1 MGCAHQARRFRNH
14 VGTIHRAF
22 SNRLHS
28 TGKLLAYSMVPQATS
43 SAEFTLRDLWRS
55 MMPRLGTK
63 GSPSVPRWPPDV
75 FALCAYSLRQAAAY
89 VHVLSNWPPRGTAT
103 PEWGIHCEEVAG
115 AWQHAIAGRE
125 PTLPDSVLQC
135 WSTIAKGFD
144 RPLSELRGR
153 ESRVAQAIVELMA
166 YADQACR
173 PFTAPPGEEPVDS
186 VLFESLGLIQLQKN
200 GWRSV
205 CNEIDPSR
213 LRVLPKSRVPQR
225 GLTIR
230 SLSLYASLVEGA
242 EIETTF
248 YDNRQWGEDL
258 KINVLVLPWP
268 FEVLPSQF
276 RPNDRLPAEMGTMSS
291 DFGFFTY
298 EGRHSGRSFI
308 PGLRRLL
315 EEAISDCG
323 RISMVILPEL
333 ALTARE
339 ATNVRE
345 LLAGY
350 ECVLITGVG
359 AAGISGHQ
367 RGSNR
372 VQLYSPGM
380 KPVEQEKHHRWKLDN
395 SQIMQYSLG
404 SSLYHAKA
412 WWEHIDLSTRRLS
425 FVRLAP
431 WLNICALICED
442 LARPDPAGDIVRAV
456 APNLVVSLLMDGPQ
470 LMSRWASR
478 HAATL
483 AEDPGSS
490 VLTITSLG
498 MARLSRPSNG
508 ASRDRVIALWK
519 EEGASAVEIE
529 LPDNRRAVV
538 LSVSMKACKDWSAD
552 GRLRQSAIPSLTGVR
567 FLKGDRLPAD
577 R

>member
-1 MGCAHQARRFRNH
+1 
-14 VGTIHRAF
+14 
-22 SNRLHS
+22 
-28 TGKLLAYSMVPQATS
+28 
-43 SAEFTLRDLWRS
+43 
-55 MMPRLGTK
+55 MPRLETQP
-63 GSPSVPRWPPDV
+63 SPPVPLWPPDV

-89 VHVLSNWPPRGTAT
+89 VHVLSNWPPRGSAMQ
-103 PEWGIHCEEVAG
+103 EWGLHCEKVAN
-115 AWQHAIAGRE
+115 AWQHAIGSGE
-125 PTLPDSVLQC
+125 PTLPDAVLQC
-135 WSTIAKGFD
+135 WLTIATGFD
-144 RPLSELRGR
+144 RPLSELRGQM
-153 ESRVAQAIVELMA
+153 SPVAQAIVELMA

-173 PFTAPPGEEPVDS
+173 PFTAPSGEEPVAS
-186 VLFESLGLIQLQKN
+186 VLFESRGLIQLRKN
-200 GWRSV
+200 GWSSV
-205 CNEIDPSR
+205 CEEIDPSR

-242 EIETTF
+242 EIDTTF
-248 YDNRQWGEDL
+248 YDNRQWGADL

-268 FEVLPSQF
+268 FEVRPSQF
-276 RPNDRLPAEMGTMSS
+276 RPNDRLQAEMGTMSN
-291 DFGFFTY
+291 DFDFFTY
-298 EGRHSGRSFI
+298 EGRGSGKTFI

-315 EEAISDCG
+315 EEARSECG
-323 RISMVILPEL
+323 RISMLILPEL

-339 ATNVRE
+339 AASVRE
-345 LLAGY
+345 LLAEH

-359 AAGISGHQ
+359 APGVSGDR

-412 WWEHIDLSTRRLS
+412 WWEHIDISTRRLS

-490 VLTITSLG
+490 SSRSQVLVWPG
-498 MARLSRPSNG
+498 
-508 ASRDRVIALWK
+508 
-519 EEGASAVEIE
+519 
-529 LPDNRRAVV
+529 
-538 LSVSMKACKDWSAD
+538 
-552 GRLRQSAIPSLTGVR
+552 
-567 FLKGDRLPAD
+567 
-577 R
+577 

>member
-1 MGCAHQARRFRNH
+1 
-14 VGTIHRAF
+14 
-22 SNRLHS
+22 
-28 TGKLLAYSMVPQATS
+28 
-43 SAEFTLRDLWRS
+43 
-55 MMPRLGTK
+55 MPRLGAEH
-63 GSPSVPRWPPDV
+63 SPLIPRWPPDV

-89 VHVLSNWPPRGTAT
+89 VHVLSNWPPRGRAT
-103 PEWGIHCEEVAG
+103 REWGTHCEVVAKS
-115 AWQHAIAGRE
+115 WQQAVADNQLA
-125 PTLPDSVLQC
+125 LPDSVLEC
-135 WSTIAKGFD
+135 WLTITKGFD
-144 RPLSELRGR
+144 RPLSNLR
-153 ESRVAQAIVELMA
+153 EQKSRVAQAIVELMA

-173 PFTAPPGEEPVDS
+173 PFTAPSGQEPVES
-186 VLFESLGLIQLQKN
+186 VLFESLGLIHLQKN

-205 CNEIDPSR
+205 CDEIDPSR

-242 EIETTF
+242 EIDTTF

-268 FEVLPSQF
+268 FEVRPSQF
-276 RPNDRLPAEMGTMSS
+276 RPNNRLRAEMGTMSN

-298 EGRHSGRSFI
+298 EGRPSGRSFI

-315 EEAISDCG
+315 EEAKSDCG
-323 RISMVILPEL
+323 RVSMVVLPEL
-333 ALTARE
+333 ALNVRE
-339 ATNVRE
+339 AENVRE
-345 LLAGY
+345 LLAEY

-359 AAGISGHQ
+359 AAGISGRL
-367 RGSNR
+367 RGTNG
-372 VQLYSPGM
+372 VQLYTPGM

-404 SSLYHAKA
+404 NSLYHATA

-456 APNLVVSLLMDGPQ
+456 APNMVVSLLMDGPQ

-490 VLTITSLG
+490 VLTVTSLG

-508 ASRDRVIALWK
+508 ASRDRVVALWK

-529 LPDNRRAVV
+529 LPVDRRAVV
-538 LSVSMKACKDWSAD
+538 LSVSMKGCKDWSAD
-552 GRLRQSAIPSLTGVR
+552 DRLRQSAIPSLTGVR
-567 FLKGDRLPAD
+567 FLRGDRLPAD
-577 R
+577 H

>member
-1 MGCAHQARRFRNH
+1 MQA
-14 VGTIHRAF
+14 IHRAI
-22 SNRLHS
+22 R
-28 TGKLLAYSMVPQATS
+28 
-43 SAEFTLRDLWRS
+43 
-55 MMPRLGTK
+55 
-63 GSPSVPRWPPDV
+63 
-75 FALCAYSLRQAAAY
+75 
-89 VHVLSNWPPRGTAT
+89 RGT
-103 PEWGIHCEEVAG
+103 GCF
-115 AWQHAIAGRE
+115 
-125 PTLPDSVLQC
+125 C
-135 WSTIAKGFD
+135 
-144 RPLSELRGR
+144 PL
-153 ESRVAQAIVELMA
+153 RV
-166 YADQACR
+166 R
-173 PFTAPPGEEPVDS
+173 
-186 VLFESLGLIQLQKN
+186 GLIQLRKN
-200 GWRSV
+200 GWSSV
-205 CNEIDPSR
+205 CEEIDPSR

-242 EIETTF
+242 EIDTTF
-248 YDNRQWGEDL
+248 YDNRQWGADL

-268 FEVLPSQF
+268 FEVRPSQF
-276 RPNDRLPAEMGTMSS
+276 RPNDRLQAEMGTMSN
-291 DFGFFTY
+291 DFDFFTY
-298 EGRHSGRSFI
+298 EGRGSGKTFI

-315 EEAISDCG
+315 EEARSECG
-323 RISMVILPEL
+323 RISMLILPEL

-339 ATNVRE
+339 AASVRE
-345 LLAGY
+345 LLAEH

-359 AAGISGHQ
+359 APGVSGDR

-412 WWEHIDLSTRRLS
+412 WWEHIDISTRRLS

-483 AEDPGSS
+483 AEDPGARPHDHKSWYGPAEPA
-490 VLTITSLG
+490 VKLHEQGTSG
-498 MARLSRPSNG
+498 RPLERG
-508 ASRDRVIALWK
+508 
-519 EEGASAVEIE
+519 
-529 LPDNRRAVV
+529 
-538 LSVSMKACKDWSAD
+538 
-552 GRLRQSAIPSLTGVR
+552 GRQCG
-567 FLKGDRLPAD
+567 GDRIARRPPRCRSVGIHEGLQGLERRWSPAPLANSISD
-577 R
+577 RDTVSQRRSPARGPVSGVILDLDYGNQHKHTEGSRAFDRSDAG